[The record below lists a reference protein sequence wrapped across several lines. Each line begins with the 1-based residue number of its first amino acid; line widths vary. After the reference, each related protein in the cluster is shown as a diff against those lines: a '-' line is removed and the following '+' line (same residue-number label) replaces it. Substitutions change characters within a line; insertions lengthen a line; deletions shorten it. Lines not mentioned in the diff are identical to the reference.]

1 MIAIETLHLR
11 PASASRQ
18 GWKMCQVG
26 FRRHRCH
33 GGGNVHVDKLC
44 LDMGVK
50 HGAQVPGRSVGFT
63 HVVILPCADAS
74 SRTPEKRATEA
85 EFYRFPIQALLTAS
99 FESLTTLSPRV
110 PTYREAG
117 STKRS
122 GRLRLRR
129 SSPPTEPSHSAAE
142 KIRGAGALFPSLH
155 SSPVRFERAAREMA
169 RRLPPFVPTLQDRPE
184 NLETQG
190 LVGGGD
196 RIRTIG
202 SDAHSASILAD
213 CTEHAGD
220 LVALRRHCDQP
231 HPTSIG

>member
-18 GWKMCQVG
+18 GWNMCQVG

-63 HVVILPCADAS
+63 HVVILP
-74 SRTPEKRATEA
+74 
-85 EFYRFPIQALLTAS
+85 FPIQALLTAS

-122 GRLRLRR
+122 GR
-129 SSPPTEPSHSAAE
+129 
-142 KIRGAGALFPSLH
+142 
-155 SSPVRFERAAREMA
+155 
-169 RRLPPFVPTLQDRPE
+169 
-184 NLETQG
+184 
-190 LVGGGD
+190 
-196 RIRTIG
+196 
-202 SDAHSASILAD
+202 
-213 CTEHAGD
+213 
-220 LVALRRHCDQP
+220 
-231 HPTSIG
+231 